1 MPTRWN
7 MEELTCPF
15 CKRPVV
21 HLKRHHLVPRS
32 KGGKVLVDSCLACH
46 RAVHALFSLKD
57 LEAKYNTVAA
67 LMADPRFRQMV
78 RWIAKQDPNKKLTV
92 RRAKDQQNRG
102 KYR

>member
-1 MPTRWN
+1 
-7 MEELTCPF
+7 MEKELTCPF

-46 RAVHALFSLKD
+46 RAVHALFSLKE
-57 LEAKYNTVAA
+57 LEAKYNTVNA
-67 LMADPRFRQMV
+67 LIADPRFRQMV
-78 RWIAKQDPNKKLTV
+78 QWISKQNPSKKLAV
-92 RRAKDQQNRG
+92 KRAKDQQGRG